1 LTALSAPIP
10 FDAAIALIGHVRP
23 LGSETIALANAA
35 GRTLATDLIAR
46 SQAPRT
52 AVSTMDGYAVVDAA
66 TAPGEWLEVIG
77 ESRAG
82 AAWNG
87 SVRPGAAVRIF
98 TGAAVPEGA
107 TRVII
112 QEHAERDGARVR
124 FTPGYGPATYIR
136 AAGSDFAEGAV
147 LLPAGTALTPR
158 ALVSAGA
165 ADRAEV
171 SVARRPRVA
180 LLATGDELA
189 PPGEAHLRQDAI
201 PETIGL
207 GVAAMAQDAGATVV
221 ARAICADDPERLIA
235 MAGDMLAGA
244 DLVVVTG
251 GASVG
256 ERDFAKASFAAH
268 GLALAFE
275 KVAIKPGKPVWFG
288 GCGETLVLGLPG
300 NPTSAM
306 VTAALFLR
314 PLLARLQGGKA
325 SHQWRTLP
333 LAAPLPTTDER
344 ETFARARWDE
354 AGLTP
359 LGNQDSGAQSPLA
372 QADWLIRCPPRQP
385 ALPAGTMVSALA
397 S

>member
-1 LTALSAPIP
+1 MTAPIA
-10 FDAAIALIGHVRP
+10 FDAALARIAAVAP
-23 LGSETIALANAA
+23 LASETVPLVNAG
-35 GRTLATDLIAR
+35 GRTLAADVIAR
-46 SQAPRT
+46 SDTPRT

-66 TAPGEWLEVIG
+66 TQPDEWLDLVG

-82 AAWNG
+82 AGWTGTVA
-87 SVRPGAAVRIF
+87 PGQAARIF
-98 TGAAVPEGA
+98 TGAAVPAGA

-124 FTPGYGPATYIR
+124 FTAGYGPARYIR
-136 AAGSDFAEGAV
+136 AAGSDFAAGAV
-147 LLPAGTALTPR
+147 LLTAGTRLTPR
-158 ALVSAGA
+158 ALVAAAA

-171 SVARRPRVA
+171 TVARRPRVA
-180 LLATGDELA
+180 ILATGDELA
-189 PPGEAHLRQDAI
+189 PPGTAHTRTNAI

-207 GVAAMAQDAGATVV
+207 AVAEL
-221 ARAICADDPERLIA
+221 ARAARADIVAYEICPDEPEP
-235 MAGDMLAGA
+235 MAGMAGEMLALA

-288 GCGETLVLGLPG
+288 RAGGTLVLGLPG

-314 PLLARLQGGKA
+314 PLLARLQGGA
-325 SHQWRTLP
+325 GTHRWRSLP
-333 LAAPLPTTDER
+333 LAAALPAIDER
-344 ETFARARWDE
+344 ETFTRARWDE
-354 AGLTP
+354 GGLTP
-359 LGNQDSGAQSPLA
+359 LGNQDSGAQSPLS
-372 QADWLIRCPPRQP
+372 QADWLIRCPAHQD
-385 ALPAGTMVSALA
+385 ALGAGTVVRALA
-397 S
+397 F